1 METTY
6 LRSNL
11 GDGTVPPQATVDD
24 QMRALTRAFPETEER
39 YKIEA
44 EETAKDLLRLQAELA
59 KRDKAFRQLK
69 QYCEEQQVLMETAK
83 AQQAAELQRGHER
96 KIDALKLANTRKA
109 EGDEARRQVTELND
123 QLVATQDEAR
133 DAGVR
138 AAAALA
144 ECQERHVEQGVVLK
158 AAQEEVGRLTASNT
172 ALNARATEDSANLQT
187 AQDVLASSEA
197 ARLGAVADLRNA
209 QLAAAQAQAAHEARL
224 SDMEDQTEQ
233 IETLTAQLKTSEK
246 NAAYMQERAER
257 LEESLR
263 ESNAERGTLRQ
274 RLKQADIEN
283 TQLTKRVQIQHN
295 QRVELSVQL
304 ASARGESDTSNTRY
318 EEALADMAIC
328 KKESEELDAANT
340 ELQARCERL
349 TSEGMTL
356 QDTAEAAQAR
366 VLELEAANVALQTRL
381 ADATER
387 LEKCKKI
394 EDLDLGQMQ
403 TLMRSNLAV
412 AKTLDTFMAVA
423 GAQSEDGN
431 GGGSTRGGEI
441 KQ

>member
-24 QMRALTRAFPETEER
+24 QMRALTRAFRETEER

-304 ASARGESDTSNTRY
+304 ASARGESDTATRVTRRRSRTWPFVKRRVRSW
-318 EEALADMAIC
+318 MQPTRSC
-328 KKESEELDAANT
+328 
-340 ELQARCERL
+340 RL
-349 TSEGMTL
+349 
-356 QDTAEAAQAR
+356 
-366 VLELEAANVALQTRL
+366 
-381 ADATER
+381 
-387 LEKCKKI
+387 
-394 EDLDLGQMQ
+394 
-403 TLMRSNLAV
+403 
-412 AKTLDTFMAVA
+412 
-423 GAQSEDGN
+423 GASV
-431 GGGSTRGGEI
+431 
-441 KQ
+441 